1 MFFWIGFLFTRI
13 GTVGIMEVSKEQV
26 PVLRL
31 FGAGRDADIWTS
43 KQTSS
48 RIKLQ
53 SSGDEDLPTT
63 QNKDP

>member
-26 PVLRL
+26 PVLRFL
-31 FGAGRDADIWTS
+31 GAGRDADIRTS
-43 KQTSS
+43 KQMSS
-48 RIKLQ
+48 KTKLQ
-53 SSGDEDLPTT
+53 SSGFEDLPTT